1 LGTGIIRIGW
11 NLLVFRSIKFAA
23 LALVGAVLTVVPPF
37 HVARAQPAEVLTRPF
52 EAMAGT
58 WTGTGSVTLGSGD
71 KERIRC
77 RVTYV
82 VSNAAKRVEQELRCA
97 SDSYK
102 FELNSDINYA
112 NGHVT
117 GRWSERTQRTS
128 GTISGRARA
137 GSIEALAETS
147 GFAAF
152 FTMTTRGDQQTV
164 QIESKSSEVTEVNIT
179 LRRTGK

>member
-1 LGTGIIRIGW
+1 VVFQPTKIAARVLAGT
-11 NLLVFRSIKFAA
+11 
-23 LALVGAVLTVVPPF
+23 ALVILLGG
-37 HVARAQPAEVLTRPF
+37 HSIGAQPADVLVRPF
-52 EAMAGT
+52 EGMAGT
-58 WTGTGSVTLGSGD
+58 WTGTGSVTLGSGE

-77 RVTYV
+77 RVTYA
-82 VSNAAKRVEQELRCA
+82 VSEGANRVEQDLRCA

-102 FELNSDINYA
+102 FELNADITHV
-112 NGHVT
+112 NGYVT

-128 GTISGRARA
+128 GTISGRVRP

-152 FTMTTRGDQQTV
+152 FTMTTRGDQQAV
-164 QIESKSSEVTEVNIT
+164 RIESKSSEVAEVMIT

>member
-1 LGTGIIRIGW
+1 VAAAAF
-11 NLLVFRSIKFAA
+11 LLAA
-23 LALVGAVLTVVPPF
+23 SPGSS
-37 HVARAQPAEVLTRPF
+37 QKSAEAAINPF
-52 EAMAGT
+52 EGMAGA
-58 WTGTGSVTLGSGD
+58 WAGNGSITLGSGE

-77 RVTYV
+77 RVVYV
-82 VSNAAKRVEQELRCA
+82 VNDRGDRVEQDLRCA

-102 FELNSDINYA
+102 FELNADITHV
-112 NGHVT
+112 NGYVT

-128 GTISGRARA
+128 GTISGRVRP

-152 FTMTTRGDQQTV
+152 FTMTTRGDQQAV
-164 QIESKSSEVTEVNIT
+164 RIESKSSEVAEVMIT